1 MGPEPRDRPPGAGG
15 DLELVR
21 GALAGKRD
29 EVRAFLARMH
39 CVPRM
44 IAAHNEKL
52 GRPLADD
59 ELEDV
64 VQETLVAIWRKLE
77 RFDQRAALETWVY
90 PFCFYEFMRRLRS
103 KRSLPRLLEDAPA
116 GAHEPIAPE
125 EVSLLE
131 FEHVL
136 AGLDALEPELAEVL
150 RLKHLEDLTFEEI
163 GRRLAISPNTAKTR
177 HYRGLEK
184 LRKRLG
190 KRTERA
196 EGGSA

>member
-1 MGPEPRDRPPGAGG
+1 MGREPRDRPPGAGG

-21 GALAGKRD
+21 GALAGKSD
-29 EVRAFLARMH
+29 EVRAFL
-39 CVPRM
+39 PRM

-90 PFCFYEFMRRLRS
+90 PFCFYEFMRRLRT
-103 KRSLPRLLEDAPA
+103 KRSLPRLLED
-116 GAHEPIAPE
+116 APE

-150 RLKHLEDLTFEEI
+150 RL
-163 GRRLAISPNTAKTR
+163 
-177 HYRGLEK
+177 
-184 LRKRLG
+184 
-190 KRTERA
+190 
-196 EGGSA
+196 